1 MPNRDGTGPMGWQA
15 CEGRGHSG
23 FPQGD
28 CGNGAGYGHHG
39 RHGCRCMAPDAQR
52 DTLEARRAALKQA
65 LERVEQRLAQ
75 P

>member
-1 MPNRDGTGPMGWQA
+1 
-15 CEGRGHSG
+15 
-23 FPQGD
+23 
-28 CGNGAGYGHHG
+28 
-39 RHGCRCMAPDAQR
+39 MAPDAQR